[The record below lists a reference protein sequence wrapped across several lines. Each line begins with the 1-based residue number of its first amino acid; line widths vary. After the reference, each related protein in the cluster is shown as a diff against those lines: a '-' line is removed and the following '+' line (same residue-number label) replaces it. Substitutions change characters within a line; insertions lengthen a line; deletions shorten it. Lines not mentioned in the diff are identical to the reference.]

1 MANELFQCEVL
12 TPDGRVFSGQVREVT
27 LPAHD
32 GQMGVL
38 VNHAPMVCELGYGLL
53 QLWTGEGTQE
63 RRYIEGGFVQIVPDR
78 TVILTRSALRTEEV
92 TRESAL
98 RLLEEAK
105 GIQGTDEVSARLRG
119 EIEANAQA
127 RLRIAGGAV

>member
-12 TPDGRVFSGQVREVT
+12 TPDGRVFSGQVREVA

-53 QLWTGEGTQE
+53 QWWTGQS
-63 RRYIEGGFVQIVPDR
+63 RP
-78 TVILTRSALRTEEV
+78 
-92 TRESAL
+92 
-98 RLLEEAK
+98 
-105 GIQGTDEVSARLRG
+105 
-119 EIEANAQA
+119 
-127 RLRIAGGAV
+127 